1 MLRDMELRV
10 KSGELL
16 SEALKRTRSQAN
28 LSQVDLAMRLGVSY
42 RAIQYWE
49 AGQVPQPRHRRAI
62 QDFLDEYADD
72 GVAA

>member
-16 SEALKRTRSQAN
+16 SVALKQARTQAN
-28 LSQVDLAMRLGVSY
+28 LTQVELGLRLGISY

-62 QDFLDEYADD
+62 QQFLDEFEPDE
-72 GVAA
+72 VAP

>member
-1 MLRDMELRV
+1 MELRV

-16 SEALKRTRSQAN
+16 SVALKQARTRAN
-28 LSQVDLAMRLGVSY
+28 LSQVELGLRLGVSY

-62 QDFLDEYADD
+62 QEFLDEFESD